1 MGIELKRI
9 KICKCT
15 SEVDAVLNAEFNTLA
30 GLHMSLVVVFFRVRL
45 FLCLK
50 NINFKINFFKK
61 YIYYFNIFLKN
72 YLKKQPLP
80 YFQKFSNIKKHR
92 PV

>member
-15 SEVDAVLNAEFNTLA
+15 SEVDAEFNTLA

-50 NINFKINFFKK
+50 DINFF
-61 YIYYFNIFLKN
+61 YFKLISFVCFHHFNILILKIIFLKI
-72 YLKKQPLP
+72 YIL
-80 YFQKFSNIKKHR
+80 F
-92 PV
+92 

>member
-15 SEVDAVLNAEFNTLA
+15 SEVDAVFNTLA

-61 YIYYFNIFLKN
+61 YILF
-72 YLKKQPLP
+72 
-80 YFQKFSNIKKHR
+80 
-92 PV
+92 